1 MATKQVSIFPLDQ
14 QPRKAVGLSYPF
26 SNTGVRGNS
35 PFKLNYTTADQ
46 IKSNLFVYFSTDVGE
61 RYLNPDYGSNFKQF
75 VFEQVNA
82 GTYQNIEQLIKDD
95 LALYFP
101 QVELKSLEVTGD
113 PDELQIN
120 IGMTYAI
127 FNNEEDTLEI
137 NLNA

>member
-1 MATKQVSIFPLDQ
+1 MICGGIIK
-14 QPRKAVGLSYPF
+14 
-26 SNTGVRGNS
+26 
-35 PFKLNYTTADQ
+35 FKRAIPSHPDRDWET
-46 IKSNLFVYFSTDVGE
+46 
-61 RYLNPDYGSNFKQF
+61 YLNPDYGSNFKQF

>member
-1 MATKQVSIFPLDQ
+1 MATKQFNIFPLDQ

-26 SNTGVRGNS
+26 SNTGVMGS
-35 PFKLNYTTADQ
+35 VPFKLNYTTADQ

-61 RYLNPDYGSNFKQF
+61 RYLNPDYGSNFKKF

-82 GTYQNIEQLIKDD
+82 GTYQNIERVIKDD

-101 QVELKSLEVTGD
+101 QVNLISLDITGN

-120 IGMTYAI
+120 IAMTYSI